1 MLNTDKLNNVAVL
14 SYAGEISSCLCCKF
28 IFLFS
33 RLFKYAPGL
42 QCLTKKNLSLGKRI
56 RITKH
61 LLQIHLLFAIW
72 ARLFLTHNAPS
83 SNTKFMKSDNSIK
96 KTMHGNYTALH
107 SNTSNRIKWLENV
120 TQGISQ
126 FPLALTKIHLSP
138 FSTPTTLPIFLAA
151 HYISLPRLLHL
162 PGINPFNPEDRDTM
176 FLWHIRVNVKTYIT
190 SQSTTPPSE

>member
-1 MLNTDKLNNVAVL
+1 MLNTDKWNNVAVL
-14 SYAGEISSCLCCKF
+14 SYAGEISSCLCCKI

-72 ARLFLTHNAPS
+72 ACLFLTHNAPS
-83 SNTKFMKSDNSIK
+83 SNTKFMKSGNSIK
-96 KTMHGNYTALH
+96 KTMHGNYIVLH

-126 FPLALTKIHLSP
+126 FPLAQTKIHLSP
-138 FSTPTTLPIFLAA
+138 FSTPTTLTA
-151 HYISLPRLLHL
+151 HIPCSPLHILPQ
-162 PGINPFNPEDRDTM
+162 IA
-176 FLWHIRVNVKTYIT
+176 
-190 SQSTTPPSE
+190 SST